1 MRSHPNAH
9 LNQKGRLR
17 LVTEHLEHGLSLK
30 ELAAENGISLRCASR
45 WLARYR
51 SGGPASLT
59 DRRSV
64 RRSQRRTLDPQQLQ
78 QAVDHRH
85 QRCTLRRIAKAL
97 KAPLAT
103 VGRVMNA
110 LRLGRLRNLKPR
122 KPVQR
127 YQWERPGDMIHVD
140 TKQLARF
147 ERVGSSDV
155 ESGHGG
161 SSPWRCFP
169 SSAIQPGW
177 GTPCTSPVVFASMR
191 RGPAPTP

>member
-17 LVTEHLEHGLSLK
+17 LVTEHLEHGRSLK

-78 QAVDHRH
+78 QAVDHRL

-110 LRLGRLRNLKPR
+110 LGLGRLRNLKPR

-161 SSPWRCFP
+161 GFPWAVV
-169 SSAIQPGW
+169 SASAIQPG
-177 GTPCTSPVVFASMR
+177 S
-191 RGPAPTP
+191 

>member
-17 LVTEHLEHGLSLK
+17 LVTEHLEHGRSLK

-110 LRLGRLRNLKPR
+110 LGLGRLRNLKPR

-161 SSPWRCFP
+161 GSRRQCFQHPLSSQDGEHP
-169 SSAIQPGW
+169 SAALLI
-177 GTPCTSPVVFASMR
+177 CADE
-191 RGPAPTP
+191 PADA